1 MPCKRLNLPGG
12 GVAIACSRGPQ
23 PKRFHYCKGA
33 ANLRRA
39 TMQFKQGM
47 TVQHIDTK
55 AVGVVVRDA
64 YTAGRNYG
72 ARQIEYVDVAV
83 TNDKG
88 TFLRTWRTEN
98 VRRLHN
104 ETTALD

>member
-1 MPCKRLNLPGG
+1 
-12 GVAIACSRGPQ
+12 
-23 PKRFHYCKGA
+23 
-33 ANLRRA
+33 
-39 TMQFKQGM
+39 MQFKQCM

-88 TFLRTWRTEN
+88 TFSRTWRTEN

-104 ETTALD
+104 ETTTLD